1 MGKKNMWKTFFWKIL
16 SKFNTFVKRNT
27 TPILNFYIMENTT
40 TPITPG
46 QTIELIY
53 NTGSGT
59 ATVTGTFNG
68 FLNVTNIPYFYV
80 TDTKLDAR
88 HHWIIP
94 MPEVKAIYFTTPLS
108 MTVIK

>member
-1 MGKKNMWKTFFWKIL
+1 
-16 SKFNTFVKRNT
+16 
-27 TPILNFYIMENTT
+27 MEQNV
-40 TPITPG
+40 INAG

-68 FLNVTNIPYFYV
+68 FINVANIPYFYITEV
-80 TDTKLDAR
+80 KLDAR

-94 MPEVKAIYFTTPLS
+94 IPNVNAIYFTTSLS
-108 MTVIK
+108 LTQLV